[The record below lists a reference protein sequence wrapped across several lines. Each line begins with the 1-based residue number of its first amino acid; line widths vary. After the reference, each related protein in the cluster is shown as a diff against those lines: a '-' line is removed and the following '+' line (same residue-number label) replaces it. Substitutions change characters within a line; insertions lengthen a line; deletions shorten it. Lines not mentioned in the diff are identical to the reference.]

1 MVDKNAVFVKLGP
14 RTIIVV
20 FHRANDNV
28 TTIALAYCFLTL
40 KTINNSPQS
49 VHSLHFTLPHKN
61 VQ

>member
-20 FHRANDNV
+20 FHHANDNV
-28 TTIALAYCFLTL
+28 TTIACPSLLFSNPE
-40 KTINNSPQS
+40 NNSPQS